1 MVNGDKRQRW
11 NLDASHCLFAFEW
24 LTTRLWLSIWARDG
38 LQGDGVLGSSTAKA
52 HVACFGSFVV
62 PNGTKYSCFLVRLQ
76 SGAIS
81 TAKWL
86 TDMNGEVLVLHHRDV
101 MNANKVVARSWSKR
115 DAKLVDGCGDERT

>member
-1 MVNGDKRQRW
+1 MVTICSD
-11 NLDASHCLFAFEW
+11 DASG
-24 LTTRLWLSIWARDG
+24 DV
-38 LQGDGVLGSSTAKA
+38 GDGVLGSSTAKA

-101 MNANKVVARSWSKR
+101 MNANKGGTRCGRCIVGVVLAFVVNAGEKFHGGCLGFLFVWKR
-115 DAKLVDGCGDERT
+115 IGG